1 MEIQQIGIW
10 LATQK
15 SIVRALAAE
24 LQKVDGY
31 ELVLAEIVNECAKLF
46 ENGSFVVPFPRWSH
60 AEWAGQWSAVVR
72 RVRLAR

>member
-15 SIVRALAAE
+15 SIVRALASE

-31 ELVLAEIVNECAKLF
+31 EMVLAEIVNECAKLF
-46 ENGSFVVPFPRWSH
+46 ESGSYVSLFF
-60 AEWAGQWSAVVR
+60 
-72 RVRLAR
+72 LATS